1 MRKTKIHAIL
11 TEISQVAREA
21 RKMSDCTCMLE
32 YNDIRSKKN
41 ILYAKDI
48 INELCTKLETEVFFV
63 DNLKSF

>member
-1 MRKTKIHAIL
+1 
-11 TEISQVAREA
+11 
-21 RKMSDCTCMLE
+21 MLE